1 MKIVLDTTI
10 LVRANEHSHGLA
22 RELLLTVIDSNHK
35 LLLSTEMLY
44 ELARVL
50 RYPRLNAFYDLSEN
64 MIFDYVNFLRHSSEI
79 VTLDPLVATPIRVVN
94 DIAVM
99 RRP

>member
-35 LLLSTEMLY
+35 LLLSTEMLD